1 MPSRRCDTK
10 QEVMRRIPQDIMA
23 SAMGIQSK
31 EVLQIANRLR
41 ADKLIDM
48 CVAAVL
54 AEPLCVF

>member
-1 MPSRRCDTK
+1 
-10 QEVMRRIPQDIMA
+10 MA

-48 CVAAVL
+48 CVVAVL
-54 AEPLCVF
+54 EEPPCVF